1 MSTIDI
7 IRSQYLAALEM
18 LNQAILQCPEELW
31 EDARFPN
38 QFWQIAYHVLFY
50 THLYLQPTEEDFLP
64 WEKHKQDY
72 HSFEGL
78 TEAVPDP
85 QNIIPYTKPEVLEYL
100 EFCRREVNLRVVS
113 LDLEAESGFYWLPFN
128 KMELQFYNIRH
139 LQHHTGDLSER
150 LGSNADIHIRWVGM
164 VE

>member
-1 MSTIDI
+1 MSTKDI
-7 IRSQYLAALEM
+7 IRSQYLASLEM
-18 LNQAILQCPEELW
+18 LNQAILQCPGELW
-31 EDARFPN
+31 DDASFPN

-50 THLYLQPTEEDFLP
+50 THLYLQPTEEDFVS
-64 WEKHKQDY
+64 WGKHKKDY
-72 HSFEGL
+72 HTFEGL
-78 TEAVPDP
+78 KEATPDP
-85 QNIIPYTKPEVLEYL
+85 GKISPYAKEEVLEYL
-100 EFCRREVNLRVVS
+100 EFCRREVYLKVES

-150 LGSNADIHIRWVGM
+150 LGTNADIHIRWVGM